1 MTAYLKITDGLKRSL
16 GYLDEDDSLD
26 EGLKNRMSN
35 ALIAAENYV
44 QGAIGI
50 DVQDF
55 YTSEENKPLYTMVCN
70 TLAASYVQNPVS
82 ITSGAVVN
90 VDIVTN
96 AIIGQLRGRY
106 AKELE
111 DQQDGQNIESQPAN
125 SEN

>member
-1 MTAYLKITDGLKRSL
+1 MTTYLKITDGLKRAL
-16 GYLDEDDSLD
+16 RYLDEDDSLD
-26 EGLKNRMSN
+26 NGLQIRMSS
-35 ALIAAENYV
+35 ALAAAENYV
-44 QGAIGI
+44 QGAIGT
-50 DVQDF
+50 DVPDF
-55 YTSEENKPLYTMVCN
+55 YTSDNNKPLYTLVCN
-70 TLAASYVQNPVS
+70 ALAASYVQNPVS

-111 DQQDGQNIESQPAN
+111 DQDGQNTKSQSSD

>member
-26 EGLKNRMSN
+26 VGLKNKMSN
-35 ALIAAENYV
+35 ALIAAESYV
-44 QGAIGI
+44 QGAIGTELK
-50 DVQDF
+50 DF
-55 YTSEENKPLYTMVCN
+55 YTSEENKPLYTLVCN
-70 TLAASYVQNPVS
+70 ALAASYVQNPVS

-111 DQQDGQNIESQPAN
+111 DQDGQNTKSQSSD

>member
-1 MTAYLKITDGLKRSL
+1 MTTYLKITDGLKRSL

-26 EGLKNRMSN
+26 NGLQIRMSS
-35 ALIAAENYV
+35 ALTAAESYV
-44 QGAIGI
+44 QGAIGTELK
-50 DVQDF
+50 DF
-55 YTSEENKPLYTMVCN
+55 YTSEENKPLYTLVCN
-70 TLAASYVQNPVS
+70 ALAASYVQNPVS

-111 DQQDGQNIESQPAN
+111 DQDGQNTKSQSSD

>member
-1 MTAYLKITDGLKRSL
+1 MTTYLKITDGLKRSL
-16 GYLDEDDSLD
+16 GYLDEDTSLD
-26 EGLKNRMSN
+26 EDLQKRMSS
-35 ALIAAENYV
+35 ALIAAESYV
-44 QGAIGI
+44 QGAIGTELK
-50 DVQDF
+50 DF
-55 YTSEENKPLYTMVCN
+55 YTSEENKPLYTLVCN
-70 TLAASYVQNPVS
+70 ALAAAYVQNPVS

-111 DQQDGQNIESQPAN
+111 DQDGQNTKSQSSD

>member
-1 MTAYLKITDGLKRSL
+1 MTTYLKITDGLKRSL
-16 GYLDEDDSLD
+16 GYLDEDTSLD
-26 EGLKNRMSN
+26 EDLQKRMSS
-35 ALIAAENYV
+35 ALIAAESYV
-44 QGAIGI
+44 QGAIGTELK
-50 DVQDF
+50 DF
-55 YTSEENKPLYTMVCN
+55 YTSEENKPLYALVCN
-70 TLAASYVQNPVS
+70 ALAASYVQNPVS

-111 DQQDGQNIESQPAN
+111 DQDGQNTKSQSSD

>member
-16 GYLDEDDSLD
+16 GYLDEDTSLD
-26 EGLKNRMSN
+26 EGLQKRMSS
-35 ALIAAENYV
+35 ALIAAESYV
-44 QGAIGI
+44 QGAIGT
-50 DVQDF
+50 DVPDF
-55 YTSEENKPLYTMVCN
+55 YTSDNNKPLYTLVCN
-70 TLAASYVQNPVS
+70 ALAASYVQNPVS
-82 ITSGAVVN
+82 ITSGAAVN

-111 DQQDGQNIESQPAN
+111 DQNGKDTKSQSSD

>member
-1 MTAYLKITDGLKRSL
+1 MTTYLKITDGLKRSL

-26 EGLKNRMSN
+26 DGLKNKMSN
-35 ALIAAENYV
+35 ALIAAESYV
-44 QGAIGI
+44 QGAIGTELK
-50 DVQDF
+50 DF
-55 YTSEENKPLYTMVCN
+55 YISEENKPLYTLVCN
-70 TLAASYVQNPVS
+70 ALAAAYVQNPVS

-111 DQQDGQNIESQPAN
+111 DQDGQNTKSQSSD

>member
-1 MTAYLKITDGLKRSL
+1 MTTYLKITDGLKRSL

-26 EGLKNRMSN
+26 DGLKNKMSN
-35 ALIAAENYV
+35 ALIAAESYV
-44 QGAIGI
+44 QHAIDT
-50 DVQDF
+50 DVKDF
-55 YTSEENKPLYTMVCN
+55 YISEENKPLYTLVCN
-70 TLAASYVQNPVS
+70 ALAASYVQNPVS

-111 DQQDGQNIESQPAN
+111 DQDGQNTKSQSSD

>member
-1 MTAYLKITDGLKRSL
+1 MTTYLKITDGLKRSL
-16 GYLDEDDSLD
+16 GYLDEDTSLD
-26 EGLKNRMSN
+26 EGLQKRMSS
-35 ALIAAENYV
+35 ALIAAESYV
-44 QGAIGI
+44 QGAIGT
-50 DVQDF
+50 DVPDF
-55 YTSEENKPLYTMVCN
+55 YTSDNNKPLYTLVCN
-70 TLAASYVQNPVS
+70 ALAASYVQNPVS

-111 DQQDGQNIESQPAN
+111 DQDGQNTKSQSSD

>member
-1 MTAYLKITDGLKRSL
+1 MTTYLKITDGLKRSL
-16 GYLDEDDSLD
+16 GYLDEDTSLD
-26 EGLKNRMSN
+26 EGLQKRMSS
-35 ALIAAENYV
+35 ALIAAESYV
-44 QGAIGI
+44 QGAIGTELK
-50 DVQDF
+50 DF
-55 YTSEENKPLYTMVCN
+55 YISEENKPLYTLVCN
-70 TLAASYVQNPVS
+70 ALAASYVQNPVS

-111 DQQDGQNIESQPAN
+111 DQDGQNTKSQSSD

>member
-1 MTAYLKITDGLKRSL
+1 MTTYLKITDGLKRSL

-26 EGLKNRMSN
+26 NGLQKRMSS
-35 ALIAAENYV
+35 ALIAAESYV
-44 QGAIGI
+44 QGAIGTELK
-50 DVQDF
+50 DF
-55 YTSEENKPLYTMVCN
+55 YTSEENKPLYTLVCN
-70 TLAASYVQNPVS
+70 ALAASYVQNPVS

-111 DQQDGQNIESQPAN
+111 DQDGQNTKSQSSD

>member
-35 ALIAAENYV
+35 ALVTAENYV
-44 QGAIGI
+44 QGAIGT
-50 DVQDF
+50 DVKDF
-55 YTSEENKPLYTMVCN
+55 YISEENKPLYTLVCN
-70 TLAASYVQNPVS
+70 ALAASYVQNPVS

-111 DQQDGQNIESQPAN
+111 DQDGQNTKSQSSD

>member
-1 MTAYLKITDGLKRSL
+1 MTTYLKITDGLKRSL
-16 GYLDEDDSLD
+16 GYLDEDTSLD
-26 EGLKNRMSN
+26 EGLQKRMSS
-35 ALIAAENYV
+35 ALIAAESYV
-44 QGAIGI
+44 QGAIGTELK
-50 DVQDF
+50 DF
-55 YTSEENKPLYTMVCN
+55 YTSEENKPLYTLVCN
-70 TLAASYVQNPVS
+70 ALAASYVQNPVS

-111 DQQDGQNIESQPAN
+111 DQDGQNTKSQSSD

>member
-26 EGLKNRMSN
+26 AGLKNKMSN
-35 ALIAAENYV
+35 ALIAAESYV
-44 QGAIGI
+44 QGAIGT
-50 DVQDF
+50 DVPDF
-55 YTSEENKPLYTMVCN
+55 YTSDNNKPLYTLVCN
-70 TLAASYVQNPVS
+70 ALAASYVQNPVS

-111 DQQDGQNIESQPAN
+111 DQDGQNTKSQSSD

>member
-1 MTAYLKITDGLKRSL
+1 MTTYLKITDGLKRSL
-16 GYLDEDDSLD
+16 GYLDEDTSLD
-26 EGLKNRMSN
+26 EGLQKRMSS
-35 ALIAAENYV
+35 ALIAAESYV
-44 QGAIGI
+44 QHAIGTG
-50 DVQDF
+50 VKDF
-55 YTSEENKPLYTMVCN
+55 YISEENKPLYTLVCN
-70 TLAASYVQNPVS
+70 ALAASYVQNPVS

-111 DQQDGQNIESQPAN
+111 AQDGQDTESKSSD

>member
-1 MTAYLKITDGLKRSL
+1 MITYLKITDGLKRSL

-26 EGLKNRMSN
+26 DGLKNKMSN
-35 ALIAAENYV
+35 ALIAAESYV
-44 QGAIGI
+44 QHAIGT
-50 DVQDF
+50 DVKGF
-55 YTSEENKPLYTMVCN
+55 YISEENKPLYTLVCN
-70 TLAASYVQNPVS
+70 ALAASYVQNPVS

-111 DQQDGQNIESQPAN
+111 DQDGQNTKSQSSD

>member
-1 MTAYLKITDGLKRSL
+1 MTTYLKITDGLKRSL

-26 EGLKNRMSN
+26 DGLKNKMSN
-35 ALIAAENYV
+35 ALITAESYV
-44 QGAIGI
+44 QHAIGT
-50 DVQDF
+50 DVKDF
-55 YTSEENKPLYTMVCN
+55 YISEENKPLYTLVCN
-70 TLAASYVQNPVS
+70 ALAAAYVQNPVS

-111 DQQDGQNIESQPAN
+111 DQDGQNTKSQSSD

>member
-16 GYLDEDDSLD
+16 GYLDEDTSLD
-26 EGLKNRMSN
+26 ESLQKRMSS
-35 ALIAAENYV
+35 ALIAAESYV
-44 QGAIGI
+44 QGAIGTELK
-50 DVQDF
+50 DF
-55 YTSEENKPLYTMVCN
+55 YTSEENKPLYTLVCN
-70 TLAASYVQNPVS
+70 ALAAAYVQNPVS

-111 DQQDGQNIESQPAN
+111 DQDGQNTKYQSSD

>member
-1 MTAYLKITDGLKRSL
+1 MTTYLKITDGLKRSL

-26 EGLKNRMSN
+26 EGLQKRMSS
-35 ALIAAENYV
+35 ALIAAESYV
-44 QGAIGI
+44 QGAIGTELK
-50 DVQDF
+50 DF
-55 YTSEENKPLYTMVCN
+55 YTSEENKPLYTLVCN
-70 TLAASYVQNPVS
+70 ALAASYVQNPVS

-111 DQQDGQNIESQPAN
+111 DQDGQNTKSQSSD

>member
-1 MTAYLKITDGLKRSL
+1 MTTYLKITDGLKRAL

-26 EGLKNRMSN
+26 NGLQIRMSS
-35 ALIAAENYV
+35 ALAAAENYV
-44 QGAIGI
+44 QGAIGT
-50 DVQDF
+50 DVPDF
-55 YTSEENKPLYTMVCN
+55 YTSDNNKPLYTLVCN
-70 TLAASYVQNPVS
+70 ALAASYVQNPVS

-96 AIIGQLRGRY
+96 AIISQLRGRY

-111 DQQDGQNIESQPAN
+111 DQDGQNTKSQSSD